1 MVAIDKGD
9 GLFNP
14 DSNIKGILIQVQ
26 FDGLCMTQCHQV
38 MKDGFKVAVQVRMA
52 SLLMGSSVSM
62 LCDACN
68 DNATL
73 TYRDTLDKVS

>member
-1 MVAIDKGD
+1 VAIDKGD
-9 GLFNP
+9 GPFNP
-14 DSNIKGILIQVQ
+14 DPNIEGMLIQVQ

-38 MKDGFKVAVQVRMA
+38 LKDGFKKVAVQVRMA